1 MTQHVHEAPEH
12 LWNRSFILCLCNNL
26 FLFIYYF
33 ATLTVLPI
41 YIMQDLG
48 GSVKEAGLALTLFL
62 VSSIAI
68 RPFSGLIVQKWG
80 KKPSL
85 RYAGLLFVLF
95 TFSYLLID
103 SLWSLLLVRFLHG
116 FWFSILTTVNV
127 PVVNDF
133 IPDRRKGEGMGY
145 FVMSTNLG
153 AVFGP
158 LLALSIIQFSNFTVL
173 FALLTGVTFIG
184 YAFCLTLKVE
194 DNSVRKTVEKSSA
207 ETPTQQPSKGIGLH
221 DIVET
226 KVLPI
231 SFVAMLVAFSY
242 SSVTSFITAFADS
255 KNLLAYASL
264 FFIVFAV
271 SMITVRPWVG
281 KRYDQKGP
289 SSVIYPSFIAFFIG
303 LIIVSFIQN
312 QWILWL
318 SAVFIGVGYGSLFPC
333 MQTMAIQ
340 AVSKQRMG
348 HAISTFFAL
357 FDIGLAVGSVIM
369 GFLIAKFDYQFTYL
383 FCALM
388 VLFTLLIYRVS
399 AVPASVQAQTSN
411 KG

>member
-1 MTQHVHEAPEH
+1 
-12 LWNRSFILCLCNNL
+12 
-26 FLFIYYF
+26 
-33 ATLTVLPI
+33 
-41 YIMQDLG
+41 
-48 GSVKEAGLALTLFL
+48 
-62 VSSIAI
+62 
-68 RPFSGLIVQKWG
+68 
-80 KKPSL
+80 
-85 RYAGLLFVLF
+85 
-95 TFSYLLID
+95 
-103 SLWSLLLVRFLHG
+103 
-116 FWFSILTTVNV
+116 
-127 PVVNDF
+127 
-133 IPDRRKGEGMGY
+133 
-145 FVMSTNLG
+145 
-153 AVFGP
+153 
-158 LLALSIIQFSNFTVL
+158 
-173 FALLTGVTFIG
+173 
-184 YAFCLTLKVE
+184 
-194 DNSVRKTVEKSSA
+194 
-207 ETPTQQPSKGIGLH
+207 
-221 DIVET
+221 
-226 KVLPI
+226 
-231 SFVAMLVAFSY
+231 MLVAFSY
-242 SSVTSFITAFADS
+242 SSITSFITAFADS

-303 LIIVSFIQN
+303 LIIVSFMQN

-388 VLFTLLIYRVS
+388 VLFTLLIYRVL
-399 AVPASVQAQTSN
+399 AVPASVQSQTFN